1 MASTYE
7 DSVPIDVDSNGED
20 QSKSVA
26 GSAFGILDKTQLWL
40 TRIYTLFL

>member
-7 DSVPIDVDSNGED
+7 DSVPTDVDSNGED

-26 GSAFGILDKTQLWL
+26 GSGFGILDKTQLG
-40 TRIYTLFL
+40 